1 MSASGSD
8 DGSVF
13 DPWEYLPGGDGNS
26 DTEDDPGSVESVSP
40 FDQSTIDVLQTF
52 GSSPVGFIFGV
63 VLTPILNGIEGV
75 VRLILYYLNLVAF
88 GDSRASTDGTLGLV
102 DVPRL
107 ASGAIIEAGNL
118 IGEPILNE
126 AIDPLVDGLIGIGD
140 WAGPWGLLGAA
151 IALVVI
157 VNLYAATLRKA
168 LEIVLDLIPG
178 GGAIL
183 E

>member
-1 MSASGSD
+1 MSSSPDGGSE
-8 DGSVF
+8 F
-13 DPWEYLPGGDGNS
+13 DWQEYLFGGDGDA
-26 DTEDDPGSVESVSP
+26 DTEEDPGSVESVSP
-40 FDQSTIDVLQTF
+40 FDSSTIDVLQTF
-52 GSSPVGFIFGV
+52 GSSPIGFIFGV
-63 VLTPILNGIEGV
+63 ILTPILNGIEGV
-75 VRLILYYLNLVAF
+75 VRLVLYYMNLIAF
-88 GDSRASTDGTLGLV
+88 GDSRASTAGTLGIV

-107 ASGAIIEAGNL
+107 ATGAIIEAGDM
-118 IGEPILNE
+118 IGEPILNM
-126 AIDPLVDGLIGIGD
+126 AIDPLVDGLIGIGN

-151 IALVVI
+151 IALVVV

>member
-1 MSASGSD
+1 MSESEPSG
-8 DGSVF
+8 GTEF
-13 DPWEYLPGGDGNS
+13 DWREYLTGGDGDP
-26 DTEDDPGSVESVSP
+26 DTENDTGSVESVSP
-40 FDQSTIDVLQTF
+40 FDSSTIDVLKTF
-52 GSSPVGFIFGV
+52 GTSPVGFIFGV
-63 VLTPILNGIEGV
+63 ILTPILNGIEGV
-75 VRLILYYLNLVAF
+75 VRLVLYYLNLVAF
-88 GDSRASTDGTLGLV
+88 GDSRVSTAGTLGLV
-102 DVPRL
+102 DLPRV
-107 ASGAIIEAGNL
+107 ATGAIIEAGDM
-118 IGEPILNE
+118 IGEPILNMV
-126 AIDPLVDGLIGIGD
+126 IDPLVDGLIGIGD